1 MKKIFKYLCMAFAS
15 VSLLS
20 CDGMFDKIEGDL
32 SKMSAEDM
40 LGSEAGIKGILA
52 NLYGDLPINAFSTG
66 DQKTMM
72 AAASRQAQSIDV
84 SGVSSFWDYT
94 KIRSINKFIEAL
106 GSASEK
112 GIISEATAR
121 AYRGEAL
128 FIRAYCYFASARV
141 YGGLP
146 IVTESLDAAYDGK
159 ENDGLYF
166 PRQTEKETWDW
177 ILSELDEAAS
187 LLPESQSE
195 EMRVNRYT
203 ALGLKTR
210 VALWA
215 ASESK
220 YWNKAAINS
229 GYNAVQKK
237 LTYMEASYAN
247 DYYEQAIEA
256 AATII
261 RSGKYAL
268 YGAEPASIEEATK
281 NLEELFLDYKAT
293 EGLLGRSYISGTAT
307 SSNGIESSWFPC
319 NVYLSGSYSVTLNGA
334 DAFDDYDSAENRAR
348 VHTGVSTRIDGDET
362 YFVTTPEDNL
372 SFEDIAQYKRY
383 ASLDGPFKN
392 KDARFQAWVVYP
404 GTIFRGHTC
413 YFQGGLIL
421 PDKTVSVYPGDND
434 GVEFGGQTYYPY
446 GGPGDILENNY
457 GFYKIATDLNDNK
470 RNEYGFF
477 IRKYLDPKEWNQY
490 NQSPWYDMRYAEILL
505 SYAEAVAESGKGDK
519 TLAANCLNDVRR
531 RAGFMDKVDLTV
543 ENVMHEF
550 QVEFAFEDVWPQV
563 LYRRRAFYNPD
574 IKTTL
579 EGDTGKKLALVPLLD
594 LSGTEPSYIFVRAI
608 PYTSDPKRYT
618 GTLQV
623 RAEDYYKSIP
633 NYTNNRI
640 EDNNK

>member
-1 MKKIFKYLCMAFAS
+1 MKKIFKYLFVAFAS

-32 SKMSAEDM
+32 RKMSAEDM
-40 LGSEAGIKGILA
+40 LGSEAGIKSILA
-52 NLYGDLPINAFSTG
+52 NLYGDLPINSFSTG

-106 GSASEK
+106 DNAAAK
-112 GIISEATAR
+112 GILSEATAQ

-141 YGGLP
+141 YGGIP
-146 IVTESLDAAYDGK
+146 IITESLDAAYDGK
-159 ENDGLYF
+159 ENEGLYF
-166 PRQTEKETWDW
+166 PRKTEKETWDW
-177 ILSELDEAAS
+177 LLTELEQAAN
-187 LLPESQSE
+187 LLPEFQTE

-220 YWNKAAINS
+220 YWNNAAINS
-229 GYNAVQKK
+229 GYEAVKKK

-247 DYYEQAIEA
+247 EYYKQAIDA
-256 AATII
+256 AEKII
-261 RSGKYAL
+261 KAKKYAL
-268 YGAEPASIEEATK
+268 YGAEPSSVDDAVS
-281 NLEELFLDYKAT
+281 NLEDLFQEYRTT
-293 EGLLGRSYISGTAT
+293 EGMLGRSYVSGSAT

-319 NVYLSGSYSVTLNGA
+319 NVYLSGSYSITLNGA
-334 DAFDDYDSAENRAR
+334 DAFDDYASPTNRTR
-348 VHTGVSTRIDGDET
+348 VHTGVSTRVDGDET
-362 YFVTTPEDNL
+362 RFVTTPEDNL
-372 SFEDIAQYKRY
+372 TYEDIAQYKHY
-383 ASLDGPFKN
+383 ATLDGPFKN
-392 KDARFQAWVVYP
+392 KDARFQAWIVYP
-404 GTIFRGHTC
+404 GSFFRGHIS
-413 YFQGGLIL
+413 YFQGGMIL
-421 PDKTVSVYPGDND
+421 PDKSVSVYPANND
-434 GVEFGGQTYYPY
+434 GVSFGGQTYYPY

-490 NQSPWYDMRYAEILL
+490 NQAPWYDMRYAEILL
-505 SYAEAVAESGKGDK
+505 SYAEAVAESGQGDK
-519 TLAANCLNDVRR
+519 ELAANCLNDVRR
-531 RAGFMDKVDLTV
+531 RAGFTDKVALSL
-543 ENVMHEF
+543 ENVLHEF

-574 IKTTL
+574 SHTGL

-623 RAEDYYKSIP
+623 KAEDYYKSIP